1 MIPNATCASE
11 DCSEPTPWD
20 MACIV
25 FDGRAFCSP
34 ACAREALDRLER
46 VPETI
51 TLHDPQY
58 AVDRDELPGVAP
70 EDVDITR
77 GVTGLEDA
85 RQAIEECATM
95 HPYEFRASPEDE
107 VTVDYTSNQK

>member
-1 MIPNATCASE
+1 MMPNATCASE

-20 MACIV
+20 MACII

-34 ACAREALDRLER
+34 ACAREVLDGLGR

-58 AVDRDELPGVAP
+58 AVDRDELPGVDSA
-70 EDVDITR
+70 DVDITR
-77 GVTGLEDA
+77 DVTGLGDA
-85 RQAIEECATM
+85 RQAIEECAEM
-95 HPYEFRASPEDE
+95 HSCEFRYSLEGDE
-107 VTVDYTSNQK
+107 